1 PAPGTPPRRGENNEE
16 GTHAQSTT
24 RTLRLNGKLRRRP
37 LPYIRRFLAA
47 AGLTA
52 LGALVLTGAAAVA
65 ARAHPG
71 PARAQAT
78 AGPAQIYWATNAT
91 GTIGPATPDGTG
103 ASHSFTTAT
112 PPPRP
117 PAGAAPGA
125 AAAAGGHLSWAN
137 TRCGPTGRA
146 NLAGT
151 GVDQNCSAGV
161 GHPCGGGRPDAHL
174 LGSRGRRP
182 HGNHR

>member
-65 ARAHPG
+65 ARAHAGAASAP
-71 PARAQAT
+71 AT
-78 AGPAQIYWATNAT
+78 AGPAQIYWANNGT
-91 GTIGPATPDGTG
+91 GTIGRANLDGTG
-103 ASHSFTTAT
+103 ANQSFIT
-112 PPPRP
+112 
-117 PAGAAPGA
+117 
-125 AAAAGGHLSWAN
+125 
-137 TRCGPTGRA
+137 
-146 NLAGT
+146 
-151 GVDQNCSAGV
+151 
-161 GHPCGGGRPDAHL
+161 GRPDPDA
-174 LGSRGRRP
+174 RGVADA
-182 HGNHR
+182 